1 MEAEC
6 SPQLY
11 LQKLR
16 GEGVCPRPRPSN
28 VTSSLRD
35 NHLPPVTDL
44 QALHGG
50 YSAVIEAGAE
60 TKFCASLLQ
69 PNETMVMT
77 VTLMSEE
84 KNTTLLKQTASEEF
98 HTCTH
103 FQAPEVQIQD
113 VQKFEVEVRGD
124 TFYSKEVRKVMVK
137 VYKPATFVQTD
148 KPIYLPGQ
156 TVHFRVIT
164 LDNKFRPASRLY
176 SSIEIED
183 VNSNL
188 IGQWQNKTSDSKILQ
203 LSYSLNSEA
212 REGLTRSLC
221 RLMTVK
227 FVTASRWRYVLP
239 KFDVKME
246 TSEEVSIE
254 QEQSRLKYTYG
265 QPVPV
270 QVEVEMCRPIEPYL
284 VPLLVTTPEHPQGT
298 LGDSAVLQGDKAGT
312 EAALRNKVDVEV
324 DHLTISPVQHVRTGK
339 ACHFYRPH
347 VDFPEDRKKALRD
360 NLRLRPQCKRKGQ
373 AREQWSNRL
382 LSNLTTDKN
391 VVASFSVSTES
402 FRGDVQLRWLQD
414 PHYETGRLTVSLAQA
429 STVDTKSVSSLE
441 VNEDGPLPCD
451 KEEEIFIHY
460 TVVGEKQGSVHV
472 MYLVLS
478 RGVIVMQGF
487 KQIEV
492 QDQPAVPGEETTMQL
507 TTQPDSLCG
516 VSAVDQSVLI
526 KEPGKT
532 LTAEKIFNL
541 LSVTKASYIPY
552 EVQDP
557 VDCLHVRPR
566 RYIMPH
572 PSERDDAYTVF
583 QNVGMKMATNL
594 FIRIP
599 SCLMFR
605 GREYHHG
612 HYGLRN
618 RYSDYGAPGVARL
631 VFAGEMGSAASPGG
645 HLDPPIIETVTVS
658 PASSVDYTLTPLSGD
673 QYKSCLCANERK
685 TLSWTMAPTALGV
698 VNVTVSAEAVAS
710 DISCG
715 NEVVSVPDRG
725 RIDVVT
731 RSLIVKAEGTEKTKT
746 HNWLLCPKGGFG
758 SDQTFGPMT
767 DRCCQSEE
775 WITVCI

>member
-1 MEAEC
+1 
-6 SPQLY
+6 
-11 LQKLR
+11 
-16 GEGVCPRPRPSN
+16 
-28 VTSSLRD
+28 
-35 NHLPPVTDL
+35 
-44 QALHGG
+44 
-50 YSAVIEAGAE
+50 
-60 TKFCASLLQ
+60 
-69 PNETMVMT
+69 
-77 VTLMSEE
+77 
-84 KNTTLLKQTASEEF
+84 
-98 HTCTH
+98 
-103 FQAPEVQIQD
+103 
-113 VQKFEVEVRGD
+113 
-124 TFYSKEVRKVMVK
+124 
-137 VYKPATFVQTD
+137 
-148 KPIYLPGQ
+148 
-156 TVHFRVIT
+156 
-164 LDNKFRPASRLY
+164 
-176 SSIEIED
+176 D

-212 REGLTRSLC
+212 REGLYQIIVSFDDSKVRHAFK
-221 RLMTVK
+221 VEK
-227 FVTASRWRYVLP
+227 YVLP

-254 QEQSRLKYTYG
+254 QEQVQVEVCAKYTYG
-265 QPVPV
+265 QPVPG

-284 VPLLVTTPEHPQGT
+284 VPLLVTTPEHPQGIP
-298 LGDSAVLQGDKAGT
+298 
-312 EAALRNKVDVEV
+312 EV
-324 DHLTISPVQHVRTGK
+324 TAPCFKETKQT
-339 ACHFYRPH
+339 
-347 VDFPEDRKKALRD
+347 DRKGCATFTVPMSTFTKIDKKALRD
-360 NLRLRPQCKRKGQ
+360 NLRLKATEKRVHITYVIGKLSFIDTPKIYHQGENMEGKVK
-373 AREQWSNRL
+373 AVRHDDTPIADMKLYLFEGEQWSNRL

-391 VVASFSVSTES
+391 GVASFSVSTES
-402 FRGDVQLRWLQD
+402 FRGDVQLRIHSEPTLD
-414 PHYETGRLTVSLAQA
+414 YSGYRTPYYETGRLTVSLAQA

-441 VNEDGPLPCD
+441 VKKKDGPLPCD

-631 VFAGEMGSAASPGG
+631 GFAGEMGSAASPGG
-645 HLDPPIIETVTVS
+645 HLDPPIIETV
-658 PASSVDYTLTPLSGD
+658 
-673 QYKSCLCANERK
+673 R
-685 TLSWTMAPTALGV
+685 
-698 VNVTVSAEAVAS
+698 
-710 DISCG
+710 
-715 NEVVSVPDRG
+715 
-725 RIDVVT
+725 
-731 RSLIVKAEGTEKTKT
+731 
-746 HNWLLCPKGGFG
+746 
-758 SDQTFGPMT
+758 
-767 DRCCQSEE
+767 
-775 WITVCI
+775 